1 MDVQKRKK
9 GLSAAK
15 AAEGRWRTVRRK
27 GGQGVLLAPDGR
39 EFEGTEGEVRAAAMT
54 PERRRM
60 LADAIRVVRL
70 TTKPGTADRRLFAAS
85 RRREAILG
93 TETDAVLGLGGGFR
107 LPPALAIRAEAAAR
121 FDGMALDEWLAEA
134 AVALVGAVA
143 DANGGELPLTRHE
156 RSALDRLARR
166 SAAG

>member
-1 MDVQKRKK
+1 MGVPKRTK

-15 AAEGRWRTVRRK
+15 TAEGRWRTVRRK
-27 GGQGVLLAPDGR
+27 GGHSVLLAPDGR

-60 LADAIRVVRL
+60 LADALRVTRL
-70 TTKPGTADRRLFAAS
+70 TTKPGTADRRRFAAS
-85 RRREAILG
+85 RRRDAILG
-93 TETDAVLGLGGGFR
+93 TETDAALGLGGGVS

-134 AVALVGAVA
+134 ADALVGAVA
-143 DANGGELPLTRHE
+143 GANGGELPLTRYE
-156 RSALDRLARR
+156 RAALERLARR
-166 SAAG
+166 AAG